1 MRKFTIASKNIHIK
15 ISLKIQELTHI
26 PGKILLFFVTVP
38 LISCGGD
45 IKDNQFMDSSL
56 QLNLVLSY
64 GINLHI
70 SFYLKHHNFDLFRV
84 LRSGQEG
91 SICPSE
97 FKPKT

>member
-38 LISCGGD
+38 LISCGD
-45 IKDNQFMDSSL
+45 MKDNQFMASSL

-64 GINLHI
+64 RINLHI